1 MEKNLTSSAR
11 RARSTQKLLAIW
23 GAKKRVDFKVLK
35 WTLFF
40 APQMAKYLK
49 KIKIQIHRAMPF
61 AMNLKYK

>member
-1 MEKNLTSSAR
+1 MEKKSHFERTAR
-11 RARSTQKLLAIW
+11 PQKHLAIW

-49 KIKIQIHRAMPF
+49 KNQNSNSSSDALRHEFEI
-61 AMNLKYK
+61 